1 MCPAG
6 PGRERVGAINWCFG
20 GVAMVV
26 AVVRRV
32 LDVGGVVRYV
42 SSLILSLERTYLLT
56 YACFWG
62 VH

>member
-1 MCPAG
+1 
-6 PGRERVGAINWCFG
+6 
-20 GVAMVV
+20 MVV